1 MSGSGAR
8 PSMAPSHGTVA
19 RARSVDGEEWC
30 DNFTCT
36 GLSSNSVFG
45 STGDEVHRRGKVWI
59 RVPSTVYC
67 VMIGNN
73 TFPPWVEGLA
83 LNDPTSLLVETL
95 HMPTMRAVRDWHVR
109 TRIFAQRPTGNKP
122 RWQPKDIIFLCYA
135 DLPSEI
141 WFKVMMFLW
150 LSLETAEERRVRLS

>member
-1 MSGSGAR
+1 MSGSGAI

-36 GLSSNSVFG
+36 GLPSKPVFG
-45 STGDEVHRRGKVWI
+45 STGEEVHRRGKVWI
-59 RVPSTVYC
+59 RVPDAVYN
-67 VMIGNN
+67 VIKGNN
-73 TFPPWVEGLA
+73 TFPCWVHSLA
-83 LNDPTSLLVETL
+83 VNSPASLVLETQ
-95 HMPTMRAVRDWHVR
+95 HMPAMRIVRDWHVR
-109 TRIFAQRPTGNKP
+109 TRILAQRPTDK
-122 RWQPKDIIFLCYA
+122 RQEKQRDIIYLCYA

-141 WFKVMMFLW
+141 WVKVMRFLW